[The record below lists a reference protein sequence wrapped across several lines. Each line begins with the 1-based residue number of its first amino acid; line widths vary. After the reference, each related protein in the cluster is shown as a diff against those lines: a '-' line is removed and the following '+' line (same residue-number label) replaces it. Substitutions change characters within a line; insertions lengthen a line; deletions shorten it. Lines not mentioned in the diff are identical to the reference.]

1 MCILKYCNWNQQI
14 FSLLDQRHCHLVWR
28 ARVKLCNP
36 CSLFSVAY
44 FSFRMSTSI
53 SEKALVP
60 GLLDLL
66 TNIDPSLKSTINNV
80 EVAEDV
86 LLHLEETDETFHK

>member
-1 MCILKYCNWNQQI
+1 
-14 FSLLDQRHCHLVWR
+14 
-28 ARVKLCNP
+28 
-36 CSLFSVAY
+36 
-44 FSFRMSTSI
+44 MSTSI

-60 GLLDLL
+60 GLHDLL